1 MKQAYQVLIASFIF
15 ISCLLITLIIYIP
28 NKHID
33 GVGVF
38 EVRKGLFASEIY
50 DELKEEGY
58 INSKQGLSLFSDL
71 TGTTLKLKAG
81 YYIFPKHASIATIN
95 RYLANGIH
103 PYETITIIPGMNE
116 DDVNVLIKEAPYL
129 KKTYLKQSDIGLLYA
144 DTYFYEYGMDS
155 KVIINKA
162 KDKLTKVIDEIWQER
177 DRSLPIR
184 NKYDYLKVAS
194 IVVEEASDED
204 QYINVAAVI
213 YKRLKIRMQLAVDP
227 TLNYYLKKSTLT
239 KKDLKLKTRYNTRI
253 YYGLPPTPIAFVNRT
268 VLDACKHF
276 KDTPYL
282 YFIGV
287 NKKMYYATDF
297 KGHQKNIDAYLD

>member
-1 MKQAYQVLIASFIF
+1 MQ
-15 ISCLLITLIIYIP
+15 
-28 NKHID
+28 
-33 GVGVF
+33 
-38 EVRKGLFASEIY
+38 EIY

-58 INSKQGLSLFSDL
+58 ISSKQGLSLFSDL
-71 TGTTLKLKAG
+71 TEPLKIKSRVL
-81 YYIFPKHASIATIN
+81 YISKHASIATIN

-129 KKTYLKQSDIGLLYA
+129 KTYLKQSDIGLLYA

-162 KDKLTKVIDEIWQER
+162 KDKLTKVTRNLQER